1 MIRRLTLALLAL
13 MLALPV
19 LAQTPAQL
27 LGDVDRILDENG
39 GLGLDVELT
48 RALHAA
54 RAQGPLDPDWAQV
67 MVVTANLIATGL
79 CKAERALDLYDSALT
94 VAQGTPEMQQFV
106 RIWRAYTYGYFGR
119 PDLARADLEQVT
131 VDPAK
136 YLEGDYA
143 AQLQG
148 WLDGPVSVTDSPG
161 FLKCTQIASDAADLF
176 NAGDLDQARSLLI
189 GLNLPEVLA
198 QEPLVRISNLSVLSL
213 LAVISGRMGQDDSAV
228 FDRIITDLSLPDV
241 TPPTL
246 RPEMVA
252 DAGNAQMV
260 ADVLDMVVNSDRA
273 GTGAA
278 SRRTIAQRWLA
289 GLAPQDAQA
298 QIRALGFAVN
308 DYRIA
313 GNWPRAAQAV
323 QELLALPDLDADVRA
338 MAEVE
343 LVELHSYIAV
353 AEGRPVDHIALAN
366 AFRAVFDTEGIAA
379 AVRVDVAGRLVR
391 AFDHAGHG
399 YLAHLAGI
407 EVWTYMRDV
416 QRATA
421 QAGES
426 VAGQGKTLRATADIT
441 IADGFDVAAQPPDGT
456 PPPPGLCQEVVG
468 IELCTIVLQQP

>member
-1 MIRRLTLALLAL
+1 MIRRRVIPALLAL
-13 MLALPV
+13 MLAQPV
-19 LAQTPAQL
+19 QGQSPADL
-27 LGDVDRILDENG
+27 LNDVDRILADGG
-39 GLGLDVELT
+39 GLALDVELT
-48 RALHAA
+48 RALRAA
-54 RAQGPLDPDWAQV
+54 RAEGPLGPDWAQV

-94 VAQGTPEMQQFV
+94 VAQDAPEMQQFV
-106 RIWRAYTYGYFGR
+106 RIWRAYTYAYFGR
-119 PDLARADLEQVT
+119 PDLARADLDRVT
-131 VDPAK
+131 VDPAT
-136 YLEGDYA
+136 YLERDYA

-148 WLDGPVSVTDSPG
+148 WLAGPVSVSDSPG
-161 FLKCTQIASDAADLF
+161 FLKCTQVASDAADLF

-228 FDRIITDLSLPDV
+228 FDRIITDLSVPDV

-246 RPEMVA
+246 RPDMVT
-252 DAGNAQMV
+252 DAGHAQMV

-273 GTGAA
+273 GGSD
-278 SRRTIAQRWLA
+278 SRRATAQRWLD

-298 QIRALGFAVN
+298 QVRKLSFAVN
-308 DYRIA
+308 DHRIA
-313 GNWPRAAQAV
+313 GDWHRAAQTV
-323 QELLALPDLDADVRA
+323 QALLALPDLDADLRA

-343 LVELHSYIAV
+343 LVELQSYIAV

-366 AFRAVFDTEGIAA
+366 AFRTVFDTDGIAV
-379 AVRVDVAGRLVR
+379 AVRVDVAGRLVG

-399 YLAHLAGI
+399 YLAHVAGI
-407 EVWTYMRDV
+407 EVWQYMRDV

-421 QAGES
+421 QAGDS
-426 VAGQGKTLRATADIT
+426 VAGQGKVLRATADIT

>member
-1 MIRRLTLALLAL
+1 MIRRLIPALLAL
-13 MLALPV
+13 MLAQPV
-19 LAQTPAQL
+19 QAQSPADL
-27 LGDVDRILDENG
+27 LNDVDRILADGG

-48 RALHAA
+48 RALRAA

-67 MVVTANLIATGL
+67 MVVTASLIATGL
-79 CKAERALDLYDSALT
+79 CKAERALDLYDNALT
-94 VAQGTPEMQQFV
+94 VAQDAPEMQHFV
-106 RIWRAYTYGYFGR
+106 RIWRAYTYAYFGR
-119 PDLARADLEQVT
+119 PDLARADLDRVT
-131 VDPAK
+131 VDPSR
-136 YLEGDYA
+136 YLEDEYA
-143 AQLQG
+143 TQLQG
-148 WLDGPVSVTDSPG
+148 WLDAPVSVSDSPG
-161 FLKCTQIASDAADLF
+161 FLKCTEVARDAAALF

-198 QEPLVRISNLSVLSL
+198 QEPLVRISNLSTLSL

-228 FDRIITDLSLPDV
+228 FDRIIADLSVPDV

-252 DAGNAQMV
+252 DAGHAQMV
-260 ADVLDMVVNSDRA
+260 ADVLDMVVNSDRT

-278 SRRTIAQRWLA
+278 ARRTTAQRWLE

-298 QIRALGFAVN
+298 AIRALSFAVN

-338 MAEVE
+338 MSEVE
-343 LVELHSYIAV
+343 LVELQSYIAV

-366 AFRAVFDTEGIAA
+366 AFRAVFDTDGIAA
-379 AVRVDVAGRLVR
+379 AVRVDVAGRLVG
-391 AFDHAGHG
+391 AFDHAGHA
-399 YLAHLAGI
+399 YLAHVAGI
-407 EVWTYMRDV
+407 EVWQYMRDV

-421 QAGES
+421 QAGDS
-426 VAGQGKTLRATADIT
+426 VAGQGKVLRATADIT